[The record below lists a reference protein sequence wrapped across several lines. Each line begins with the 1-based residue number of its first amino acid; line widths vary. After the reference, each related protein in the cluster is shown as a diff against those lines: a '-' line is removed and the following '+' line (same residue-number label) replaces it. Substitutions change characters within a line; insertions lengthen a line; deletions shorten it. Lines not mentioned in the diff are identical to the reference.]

1 MLDLAR
7 IVESGAVRLLEEYKP
22 GRRLFANAEFYTAVL
37 LHELG
42 IPPELFSSTFATT
55 RMAGWIAHCREQEE
69 VDRIFR
75 PQSEYV
81 ACEGRAWA
89 AMRDR

>member
-1 MLDLAR
+1 MHLQG
-7 IVESGAVRLLEEYKP
+7 EFKEEYKP

-42 IPPELFSSTFATT
+42 IPSELFSSTFSVT
-55 RMAGWIAHCREQEE
+55 RMAGWIAHCREQEA

-81 ACEGRAWA
+81 GYEGREWVPLE
-89 AMRDR
+89 DR